1 MTWAQ
6 LVSFLIAAEII
17 LIIPGPSVIFTISR
31 GVMYGRKAAVANV
44 MGNALG
50 AFTQATAVALGLGAI
65 VATSI
70 AVFTAMKLA
79 GAAYLVYL
87 GAQAIRQ
94 RRKLSEAL
102 AIGNAIPVRSTKQL
116 VRDGYIVGVTNPKA
130 TLFYLA
136 ILPQFINVDAG
147 HIGWQLWVLGTLFSA
162 LSFVSD
168 SLYGLL
174 AGSVREWMAR
184 KPKRLEAVGGA
195 GGLVMLGLG
204 VRLAFTGR
212 TD

>member
-31 GVMYGRKAAVANV
+31 GVMYGRRAAVANV
-44 MGNALG
+44 AGNASG

-87 GAQAIRQ
+87 GAQAIRD
-94 RRKLSEAL
+94 RRSLSEAL
-102 AIGNAIPVRSTKQL
+102 AVGNVIPIRTTKQL

-136 ILPQFINVDAG
+136 VLPQFINVDAG
-147 HIGWQLWVLGTLFSA
+147 RPGLQLLVLGTLFSA

-174 AGSVREWMAR
+174 AGSVRQWIAR
-184 KPKRLEAVGGA
+184 KPKRLEAVGGN
-195 GGLVMLGLG
+195 GGVVMIGLG
-204 VRLAFTGR
+204 VRLAVTGR
-212 TD
+212 TN

>member
-87 GAQAIRQ
+87 GVQAIRQ

-102 AIGNAIPVRSTKQL
+102 ALGNAIPVRSTRQL

-147 HIGWQLWVLGTLFSA
+147 HIGWQLWLLGTLFSA

-174 AGSVREWMAR
+174 AGSVRQWMAR